1 MFSGT
6 VGALNVSC
14 KQENMYVTDLGM
26 DYILYIIYL
35 FIVLFVIHSV
45 ACGDDL
51 CIMSYVF
58 SIFKPGL

>member
-14 KQENMYVTDLGM
+14 TQENMYVTDLGM

-35 FIVLFVIHSV
+35 FYRVVR
-45 ACGDDL
+45 DT
-51 CIMSYVF
+51 
-58 SIFKPGL
+58 

>member
-35 FIVLFVIHSV
+35 FYRVVR
-45 ACGDDL
+45 DT
-51 CIMSYVF
+51 
-58 SIFKPGL
+58 